1 MIWIELI
8 GWRGWCTSSSG
19 AGLTNRRRITARASS
34 SFSPTTN
41 DGFQNE
47 NEPMMYT
54 FMYLLYFH
62 PYLCYLT
69 SNIWFSNNI
78 ELNRQSFVIS
88 VPWVS
93 LVLTPENKLLW
104 QWPFLFFFKC
114 CAIAKDEASALC
126 FKGYFS
132 CYRWLVHFFPHLGHL
147 GAIYFSQP
155 HGSASVTWHFYN
167 FTWLLLRLSV
177 FFYFVFVVCNS
188 AFVNFHLRF

>member
-1 MIWIELI
+1 MVFKMKMNLWCILSCNCIVFASMFVLFNLQYMILQTILNLI
-8 GWRGWCTSSSG
+8 GS
-19 AGLTNRRRITARASS
+19 L
-34 SFSPTTN
+34 
-41 DGFQNE
+41 
-47 NEPMMYT
+47 
-54 FMYLLYFH
+54 
-62 PYLCYLT
+62 
-69 SNIWFSNNI
+69 
-78 ELNRQSFVIS
+78 VIN

-104 QWPFLFFFKC
+104 QWPLLFFFKC